1 MKLLWILYIKL
12 LLSSINVLCNITSC
26 NSPGQIDKNKILTI
40 CQKIKNNV
48 SPNSH
53 VYYPPS
59 LNYYNNTYHYS
70 ISSTNLSVCSVVPC
84 TAEDVSIIIKI
95 IGENRVPFAIKSG
108 GHSLNPGFSSTAG
121 IHISMQCFN
130 NVNYNPNDGTVDVGP
145 GLVWDDVYKQLQ
157 SYNVSVLG
165 GRVVGVGVGGFL
177 LGGGYGWKSS
187 QDGLGIDNIVEYELV
202 TPNGT
207 IVNVN
212 NQTYPD
218 LYFGLKGGLNNFG
231 IVTNFKMRALSQ
243 TLVYGGVLIYL
254 KPKIDDV
261 INAVVNFQKTNQDP
275 KAQILCDFTS
285 ILGVFAMNIN
295 IFYDAPVAPPN
306 TFEVFTSILHEG
318 ELQTQSYL
326 SLVQAVP
333 VFISANMRGRFHT
346 ISVTNISKA
355 LMEKV
360 RDLYINYTLPI
371 IPSTQTVVTFSVE
384 PFLSS
389 YFNKSQ
395 GGAYPHSPSNPLF
408 LICLQ
413 FGWILESSDQFFINV
428 IQSVADTLLQTA
440 IEDGQDL
447 GGLKE
452 ILYPNYALPNTPLIK
467 MYGSNVD
474 RLISIRQQVD
484 PDNVMCLTGGFRFY

>member
-1 MKLLWILYIKL
+1 
-12 LLSSINVLCNITSC
+12 
-26 NSPGQIDKNKILTI
+26 
-40 CQKIKNNV
+40 
-48 SPNSH
+48 
-53 VYYPPS
+53 
-59 LNYYNNTYHYS
+59 
-70 ISSTNLSVCSVVPC
+70 
-84 TAEDVSIIIKI
+84 
-95 IGENRVPFAIKSG
+95 
-108 GHSLNPGFSSTAG
+108 
-121 IHISMQCFN
+121 
-130 NVNYNPNDGTVDVGP
+130 
-145 GLVWDDVYKQLQ
+145 
-157 SYNVSVLG
+157 
-165 GRVVGVGVGGFL
+165 
-177 LGGGYGWKSS
+177 GGYGWKSS